1 MKPVRIETKVV
12 RPVGPAAAPGPARRE
27 PDPWQISAE
36 EFPTDGAPE
45 EQIWFLLNYAILA
58 PSPLNTQPW
67 RFHIQKNQV
76 DVHADWHRALRVL
89 DPAGR
94 ELTMSAGAVLF
105 LLRVAMEYFGRAS
118 RVQLLPEEG
127 HPSLLARVWLGMHC
141 ETPAEVLTL
150 FNAIQQRRTNRR
162 PFRPDPVPEVLLAD
176 LRAEAEAEGAWLQ
189 FIATEEARNAV
200 ADLVAQADRAQW
212 ANKEFRSELA
222 LWLHPNRSASRDGLP
237 GYAEGFG
244 DLMSRVG
251 PLVVRT
257 FDLGKG
263 HAAKDRDIA
272 LGSPVLAVLGTEEDG
287 PLPWLAAG
295 QAMARVLLRAQ
306 AEGVSAS
313 SLNQPVEVVELRP
326 QLAQWVGREDF
337 PQALLRLGYGQAVA
351 PNPRRPLKEF
361 LM

>member
-1 MKPVRIETKVV
+1 MKPVRIDPNVA
-12 RPVGPAAAPGPARRE
+12 RPVAPAAVPGPSRRE
-27 PDPWQISAE
+27 PDPWQLSPE
-36 EFPTDGAPE
+36 EFPADGSPE
-45 EQIWFLLNYAILA
+45 EQVWFVLNYAILA

-67 RFHIQKNQV
+67 RFRIQRNQV
-76 DVHADWHRALRVL
+76 EVHADWSRALRAL

-94 ELTMSAGAVLF
+94 ELSLSAGAVVF
-105 LLRVAMEYFGRAS
+105 HIRVAMEYFGRVS

-141 ETPAEVLTL
+141 ETPAEICPL
-150 FNAIQQRRTNRR
+150 FNAIQQRRTNRL
-162 PFRPDPVPEVLLAD
+162 PFQPDPPPEALLAD
-176 LRAEAEAEGAWLQ
+176 LMADAQAEGAWLQ
-189 FIATEEARNAV
+189 FIPTEEARNAV

-212 ANKEFRSELA
+212 ANKAFRRELA
-222 LWLHPNRSASRDGLP
+222 HWLHPNRSASRDGLP
-237 GYAEGFG
+237 GCAEGFG
-244 DLMSRVG
+244 DLMSHVG

-295 QAMARVLLRAQ
+295 QAMARILLHAQ

-313 SLNQPVEVVELRP
+313 FLNQPIEVPELRP
-326 QLAQWVGREDF
+326 QLAQWVGRADF
-337 PQALLRLGYGQAVA
+337 PQVLLRLGYGSPV
-351 PNPRRPLKEF
+351 PPTPRRALKEF
-361 LM
+361 LL